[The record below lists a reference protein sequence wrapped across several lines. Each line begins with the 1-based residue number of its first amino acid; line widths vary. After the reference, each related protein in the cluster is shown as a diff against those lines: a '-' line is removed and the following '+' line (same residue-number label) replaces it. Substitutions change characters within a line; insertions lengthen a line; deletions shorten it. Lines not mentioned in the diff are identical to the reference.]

1 MRSLPML
8 GPRAQWQRYASVLY
22 LTTGIH
28 SLFDNKH
35 SSSQAVFC
43 AGWERSS
50 TTQVRGNL
58 VNLVIVRRRDSC
70 SQQDFRGAHFGA
82 AVTTSSTN

>member
-35 SSSQAVFC
+35 SSSQAFLRWVG
-43 AGWERSS
+43 AKQHKSS
-50 TTQVRGNL
+50 QR
-58 VNLVIVRRRDSC
+58 
-70 SQQDFRGAHFGA
+70 Q
-82 AVTTSSTN
+82 

>member
-50 TTQVRGNL
+50 TTQVRGSNSQKQRFL
-58 VNLVIVRRRDSC
+58 LTARFPRSTFRC
-70 SQQDFRGAHFGA
+70 SGYHK
-82 AVTTSSTN
+82 